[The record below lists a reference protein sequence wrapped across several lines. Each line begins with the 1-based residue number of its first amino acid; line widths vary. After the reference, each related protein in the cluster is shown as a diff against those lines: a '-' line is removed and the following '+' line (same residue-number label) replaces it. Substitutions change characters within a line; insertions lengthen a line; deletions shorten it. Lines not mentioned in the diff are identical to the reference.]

1 MMHKTPKPVE
11 PRWGGPPWAVL
22 VGVVA
27 ALSVLVD
34 VLYPSWRVADLAAA
48 ETVLTEPA
56 PQGQQAPKPAQKP
69 LPPLPFAPQMARP
82 ADAVRVAY
90 EFVGRHPEV
99 ASFVPCFCGCE
110 SGGHRS
116 NDHCFVRT
124 RATDG
129 SVLAWEPHGLECA
142 TCIDVARDSAQMYA
156 LGASVKD
163 IRKAIDQKYA
173 SRFPTHT
180 PTPQPK

>member
-1 MMHKTPKPVE
+1 M
-11 PRWGGPPWAVL
+11 VL
-22 VGVVA
+22 I
-27 ALSVLVD
+27 
-34 VLYPSWRVADLAAA
+34 YPSWKSADGSAAEAAA
-48 ETVLTEPA
+48 LAEPA
-56 PQGQQAPKPAQKP
+56 PQAQKPAQKP

-99 ASFVPCFCGCE
+99 ASYVPCFCGCE
-110 SGGHRS
+110 NGGHRS
-116 NDHCFVRT
+116 NDNCFVRA
-124 RATDG
+124 RSTDG
-129 SVLAWEPHGLECA
+129 GVVAWEPHGLECA

-156 LGASVKD
+156 IGASVKD